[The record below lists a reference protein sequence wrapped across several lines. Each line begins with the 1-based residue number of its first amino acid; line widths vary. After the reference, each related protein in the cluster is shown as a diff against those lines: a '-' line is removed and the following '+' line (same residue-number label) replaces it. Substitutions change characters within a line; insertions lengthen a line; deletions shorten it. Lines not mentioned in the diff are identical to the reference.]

1 MTKVQ
6 QIVKIAQKIADETP
20 NFHKVKGPGKGDK
33 ANHVFMA
40 ELRKRVESQLGIDYS
55 EKQIS
60 GEIKSAVDF
69 FLPDEK
75 TIVEIALTLK
85 VPLSEFHKDIFKAL
99 LAKDEGVDIEKLVF
113 ISKPGAKKRHNEPAS
128 KTIMKWLNNNY
139 SIEVEI
145 FELK

>member
-6 QIVKIAQKIADETP
+6 QIVKIAQQIADEMP
-20 NFHKVKGPGKGDK
+20 NFHEVKGPGKGDK
-33 ANHVFMA
+33 ANHDFMA
-40 ELRKRVESQLGIDYS
+40 KLRERVGNQLGIDYS

-69 FLPDEK
+69 FLRDEK

-99 LAKDEGVDIEKLVF
+99 LAKDKGEDIEKLVF

-128 KTIMKWLNNNY
+128 QAIMKWLNDNY

-145 FELK
+145 FELT